1 MPLLIV
7 TDLDGTLLDH
17 HTYDVGPARDVLER
31 VARARVPLVLCSSK
45 TRAEIEALQQRLAIH
60 HPFIAENGGAIV
72 APIGYFDHVPRHAV
86 VDGGRFVLALGR
98 PYHEVVR
105 ALRDAAAEQRVRVV
119 GFSDMTVG
127 DVAEACG
134 LPVLDAQLAKLRE
147 YDEPF
152 RFLDTDPATRSR
164 FLKALHRRGLKAL
177 SGGRFDHVTGDTDK
191 GRAVAQLRTLMP
203 DRPGPVVMAG
213 LGDGLNDVSMLREVD
228 LPVIVRS
235 DLNGATGRML
245 RKVPTAK
252 VTGSCGPAGWAEA
265 VTSLLDGWR
274 EPQPSPWARYW
285 PGRA

>member
-17 HTYDVGPARDVLER
+17 YTYDVGPARDVLER
-31 VARARVPLVLCSSK
+31 VAQARIPLVLCSSK
-45 TRAEIEALQQRLAIH
+45 TRAEIEALQQRLDLH

-72 APIGYFDHVPRHAV
+72 APLGYFDHIPPSAV

-98 PYHEVVR
+98 PYAEVVYGLR
-105 ALRDAAAEQRVRVV
+105 AVASAERVSVV
-119 GFSDMTVG
+119 GFADMTVG
-127 DVAEACG
+127 DVAEECG

-147 YDEPF
+147 FDEPF
-152 RFLDTDPATRSR
+152 RLLETDPATRSR
-164 FLKALHRRGLKAL
+164 FLKALRRRGLKSV

-191 GRAVAQLRTLMP
+191 GRAVAELRGLMP
-203 DRPGPVVMAG
+203 EGIGPIVMAG

-245 RKVPTAK
+245 RKVPTAQ
-252 VTGSCGPAGWAEA
+252 VTNSCGPAGWAEA
-265 VTSLLDGWR
+265 VTALLDNR
-274 EPQPSPWARYW
+274 PEPQPSGWARYW

>member
-17 HTYDVGPARDVLER
+17 RTYEVGPARPALLR
-31 VARARVPLVLCSSK
+31 VVRAGIPLVLCSSK
-45 TRAEIEALQQRLAIH
+45 TRAEIEALQQRLGIH

-72 APIGYFDHVPRHAV
+72 APVGYFDHVPHRAV
-86 VDGGRFVLALGR
+86 VDGGRFVLALGQ
-98 PYHEVVR
+98 PYPEVVR
-105 ALRDAAAEQRVRVV
+105 ALREVAAQERVPVV

-127 DVAEACG
+127 DVAEECG

-147 YDEPF
+147 FDEPF
-152 RFLDTDPATRSR
+152 RLLDPDPATKSR
-164 FLKALHRRGLKAL
+164 FLKALHRRGLKAV

-191 GRAVAQLRTLMP
+191 GRAVAELRSLIP
-203 DRPGPVVMAG
+203 DRLGAVVMAG

-228 LPVIVRS
+228 IPVIVRS

-245 RKVPTAK
+245 RKVPTAR
-252 VTGSCGPAGWAEA
+252 VTSACGPAGWAEA

-274 EPQPSPWARYW
+274 EPQPSGWARYW

>member
-7 TDLDGTLLDH
+7 TDLDGTLLDPE
-17 HTYDVGPARDVLER
+17 TYDIGPAGPVLLR
-31 VARARVPLVLCSSK
+31 IARAGIPLVLCSSK
-45 TRAEIEALQQRLAIH
+45 TRAEIEALQQRLGIH
-60 HPFIAENGGAIV
+60 HPFITENGGAIV
-72 APIGYFDHVPRHAV
+72 APLGYFGRVPHRAV

-98 PYHEVVR
+98 PYPEVVY
-105 ALRDAAAEQRVRVV
+105 ALREVAAAQRVKVI

-127 DVAEACG
+127 DVAEECG

-147 YDEPF
+147 FDEPF
-152 RFLDTDPATRSR
+152 RLLDRDPATRSR
-164 FLKALHRRGLKAL
+164 FLKALHRRGLRAM

-191 GRAVAQLRTLMP
+191 GRAVAELRTLMP
-203 DRPGPVVMAG
+203 EGLGPVVMAG

-245 RKVPTAK
+245 RKVPTAH
-252 VTGSCGPAGWAEA
+252 VTSSCGPAGWAEA

-274 EPQPSPWARYW
+274 EPQPSGWARYW

>member
-1 MPLLIV
+1 MPLFIV

-17 HTYDVGPARDVLER
+17 HTYDVGPARDVLLR
-31 VARARVPLVLCSSK
+31 IARAGIPLVLCSSK
-45 TRAEIEALQQRLAIH
+45 TRAEIEALQQRLDIH

-72 APIGYFDHVPRHAV
+72 APVGYFDHVPHRAV

-98 PYHEVVR
+98 PYPEVVNG
-105 ALRDAAAEQRVRVV
+105 LREVAAAERVRVV

-127 DVAEACG
+127 DVAEECG

-147 YDEPF
+147 FDEPF
-152 RFLDTDPATRSR
+152 RLLDSDPATKSR
-164 FLKALHRRGLKAL
+164 FLKALSRRGIRTM
-177 SGGRFDHVTGDTDK
+177 SGGRFDHATGDADK
-191 GRAVAQLRTLMP
+191 GRAVAELRTLIP
-203 DRPGPVVMAG
+203 DRLGPVVMAG

-245 RKVPTAK
+245 RKVPTAR
-252 VTGSCGPAGWAEA
+252 VTSASGPAGWAEA

-274 EPQPSPWARYW
+274 EPEPSGWARYW

>member
-31 VARARVPLVLCSSK
+31 VARAGIPLVLCSSK

-72 APIGYFDHVPRHAV
+72 APLGYFDRIPPDAV
-86 VDGGRFVLALGR
+86 IDDGRFVWPLGR
-98 PYHEVVR
+98 PYPEVVR
-105 ALRDAAAEQRVRVV
+105 ALREVAAEERVRCV

-127 DVAEACG
+127 DVAEECG

-147 YDEPF
+147 FDEPY
-152 RFLDTDPATRSR
+152 RLLDRDPAVRSR
-164 FLKALHRRGLKAL
+164 FLKALHKRGLKAM
-177 SGGRFDHVTGDTDK
+177 SGGRFDHVTGDADK
-191 GRAVAQLRTLMP
+191 GKAVAALRSLIP
-203 DRPGPVVMAG
+203 DGAGPTVLAG
-213 LGDGLNDVSMLREVD
+213 FGDSLNDVSMLREVD

-235 DLNGATGRML
+235 DANGATGRML
-245 RKVPTAK
+245 RKVPTAH
-252 VTGSCGPAGWAEA
+252 VTDACGPAGWAEA

-274 EPQPSPWARYW
+274 DDAPRTKARRW
-285 PGRA
+285 LG

>member
-17 HTYDVGPARDVLER
+17 HTYDVGPARDALVR
-31 VARARVPLVLCSSK
+31 TVQAGIPLVLCSSK
-45 TRAEIEALQQRLAIH
+45 TRAEIEALQQRLDIH

-72 APIGYFDHVPRHAV
+72 APLGYFDRVPHHAM
-86 VDGGRFVLALGR
+86 VDGGRFVLALGQ
-98 PYHEVVR
+98 PYPEVVR
-105 ALRDAAAEQRVRVV
+105 ALRDVAAEERVRVV

-127 DVAEACG
+127 DVAEECG

-147 YDEPF
+147 FDEPF
-152 RFLDTDPATRSR
+152 RFLDSDPSARSR
-164 FLKALHRRGLKAL
+164 FLKALHRRGLRAM
-177 SGGRFDHVTGDTDK
+177 SGGRFDHVTGNTDK
-191 GRAVAQLRTLMP
+191 GRAVAELRTLFP
-203 DRPGPVVMAG
+203 DRLGPIVMAG

-235 DLNGATGRML
+235 DHNGAAGRML
-245 RKVPTAK
+245 RKVPTAH
-252 VTGSCGPAGWAEA
+252 VTDACGPAGWAEA

-274 EPQPSPWARYW
+274 EPQPSGWARYW

>member
-17 HTYDVGPARDVLER
+17 DTYDVGPALGALER
-31 VARARVPLVLCSSK
+31 IARDGIPLVLCSSK
-45 TRAEIEALQQRLAIH
+45 TRAEIEALQQRLDIH

-72 APIGYFDHVPRHAV
+72 APLGYFDRVPHNAV
-86 VDGGRFVLALGR
+86 VDGGRFVLPLGR
-98 PYHEVVR
+98 PYPEVVH
-105 ALRDAAAEQRVRVV
+105 ALREVAAAERVNVV

-127 DVAEACG
+127 DVAEECG

-152 RFLDTDPATRSR
+152 RLLDPDPAARSR
-164 FLKALHRRGLKAL
+164 FLKALHRRGLKAV

-191 GRAVAQLRTLMP
+191 GRAVADLRSLLP
-203 DRPGPVVMAG
+203 HRLGPVVMAG
-213 LGDGLNDVSMLREVD
+213 LGDDLNDVSMLREVD

-235 DLNGATGRML
+235 DINGATGRML
-245 RKVPTAK
+245 RKVPTAH
-252 VTGSCGPAGWAEA
+252 VTNSCGPAGWAEA

-274 EPQPSPWARYW
+274 EPQPSAWARYW